1 MSKKSRSF
9 CLNFSVLAVLA
20 FLACARTDYLEVQTL
35 RDMYIALNSPP
46 QLNSWELDDGDP
58 CEDMWVGVTC
68 FGSSVIR
75 IGLRG
80 FNLTGTLGFQ
90 IANLQ
95 KLSDLD
101 LSSNNIHGEI
111 PYGLPLNLMHL
122 TLACNHFSQSIPD
135 SLSSLKYLR
144 NLNLSHN
151 VLSGP
156 MGDFSS
162 GLENLR
168 EMDLSHNKLTGDL
181 PSSFGALTRLTSL
194 FLQNNSLTGSVTLL
208 AELPLRD
215 LNIEDNHFSGVIP
228 ENFQGITNLW
238 IGGNRFDREQDY
250 QQWSF
255 PPYVLPNWQN
265 ISPSPSSD
273 SSLNDTKHPSSQK
286 EGGHMKKRSKRMST
300 GGIAAIVVDVV
311 ICLVILIV
319 VWIVISPKEM
329 LESID
334 GNPISEHSVP
344 ISSIIREFSTTTDY
358 DSLQSSRMGSPAESQ
373 PVSPLQLPPV
383 PSRALNMSTRT
394 SFSKKSKVP
403 ICAKHYTIAEL
414 ESATGG
420 FSQENLIGNGSL
432 GSIYRA
438 QFPDGQMCIVKQV
451 YGVVLSLHGEL
462 FLDVIRTASR
472 LRHPNIITLLG
483 YSMEL
488 GNCCLLVYEYVR
500 NMPLND
506 ALHNVAH
513 MTLPWN
519 IRLRVAVGVARGL
532 NYMHSSCVPP
542 ISHCNLTAANIF
554 LDEDLR
560 PRISDCGLA
569 NLKSLITPA
578 DDMQGST
585 ENTKDDV
592 YDFGVLLLEL
602 LTGRQPLNSSRPNA
616 KESLVQWSVPRLHDN
631 VSLSEMVDPH
641 IRNTIPGKSLSHLAD
656 IILLCIQQ
664 TEEFRAPMSEVVE
677 ALVALVQKC
686 GSSKGSEVAEPF
698 GQSFRSAN
706 THFVA
711 SPTQSYYSI

>member
-9 CLNFSVLAVLA
+9 CLSFSVLAVLA

-35 RDMYIALNSPP
+35 RDMYITLNRPS
-46 QLNSWELDDGDP
+46 QLTSWELEDGDP
-58 CEDMWVGVTC
+58 CEDMWLSNNASIIC
-68 FGSSVIR
+68 SR
-75 IGLRG
+75 LHGL
-80 FNLTGTLGFQ
+80 NLTGTLRFQ

-95 KLSDLD
+95 KLTDLD
-101 LSSNNIHGEI
+101 LSSNNIQGEI

-122 TLACNHFSQSIPD
+122 TLACNHFSQNIPS

-151 VLSGP
+151 LLSGP

-168 EMDLSHNKLTGDL
+168 EMDLSHNNLTGDL

-194 FLQNNSLTGSVTLL
+194 FLQSNSLTGSVTLL

-238 IGGNRFDREQDY
+238 IGGNRFDRGQDY

-255 PPYVLPNWQN
+255 PPYVLPNGQN
-265 ISPSPSSD
+265 ISPSPSSH
-273 SSLNDTKHPSSQK
+273 SSFNDTKHPSSQK
-286 EGGHMKKRSKRMST
+286 EGGHKKKRSKRMNT
-300 GGIAAIVVDVV
+300 GEIAAIVVDII
-311 ICLVILIV
+311 ICVVILIV
-319 VWIVISPKEM
+319 VWKEM

-334 GNPISEHSVP
+334 GNQISENSVP
-344 ISSIIREFSTTTDY
+344 INSTTREFSTTHE
-358 DSLQSSRMGSPAESQ
+358 DSLQSSRMGSPAEPQ

-383 PSRALNMSTRT
+383 PSRVSTRT
-394 SFSKKSKVP
+394 SFSKKSKIP
-403 ICAKHYTIAEL
+403 ICAKLYTMAEL

-438 QFPDGQMCIVKQV
+438 EFPDGQMCIVKHV
-451 YGVVLSLHGEL
+451 NGVVKSLHGQL
-462 FLDVIRTASR
+462 FLNVIRTASR

-483 YSMEL
+483 YSAEL
-488 GNCCLLVYEYVR
+488 GNCCFLVYEYVR

-519 IRLRVAVGVARGL
+519 IRLRVAVGVARAL

-560 PRISDCGLA
+560 PRLSDCGLA
-569 NLKSLITPA
+569 NLISLNTPA

-585 ENTKDDV
+585 GNTKDDV
-592 YDFGVLLLEL
+592 YYFGVLLLEL
-602 LTGRQPLNSSRPNA
+602 LTGRQPFSSRPNA

-656 IILLCIQQ
+656 IILVCLQQ
-664 TEEFRAPMSEVVE
+664 TAEFRPPMSEVVE
-677 ALVALVQKC
+677 ALVGLVQKC
-686 GSSKGSEVAEPF
+686 GSSMRGVENGSEVADPLR
-698 GQSFRSAN
+698 QSFRSVN
-706 THFVA
+706 SHFIP

>member
-286 EGGHMKKRSKRMST
+286 EEGHMKKRSKRMST
-300 GGIAAIVVDVV
+300 GGIAAIVIDVV

-383 PSRALNMSTRT
+383 PSRALSMSTRT

-420 FSQENLIGNGSL
+420 FSQGNLIGNGSL

-483 YSMEL
+483 YSVEL

-656 IILLCIQQ
+656 IILLCIQ
-664 TEEFRAPMSEVVE
+664 TEEFRSPMSEVVE